1 MPSDLAIADARQTI
15 TITIYNAD
23 GSVYAVCNESIEDY
37 LARQNSVSKAFAA
50 FMKYADAAYDYF
62 ND

>member
-62 ND
+62 NA